1 MEASKPPS
9 EMEASLG
16 RFRNDHPDASRTAFI
31 MMRFGYTDARRR
43 IVKIVNDVLW
53 NAGIRG
59 LRADD
64 KQYHDDLFS
73 NVLTYIHG
81 CGLGIAVFERTE
93 AEEFNPNVSLELG
106 FMMAMGKPIC
116 LLKDN
121 ALRTLPVDLAGKL
134 YINLDLLAPGITI
147 ESALDR
153 WLEDKGLKVD
163 S

>member
-1 MEASKPPS
+1 
-9 EMEASLG
+9 
-16 RFRNDHPDASRTAFI
+16 
-31 MMRFGYTDARRR
+31 
-43 IVKIVNDVLW
+43 
-53 NAGIRG
+53 
-59 LRADD
+59 
-64 KQYHDDLFS
+64 
-73 NVLTYIHG
+73 
-81 CGLGIAVFERTE
+81 
-93 AEEFNPNVSLELG
+93 
-106 FMMAMGKPIC
+106 MMAMGKPIC